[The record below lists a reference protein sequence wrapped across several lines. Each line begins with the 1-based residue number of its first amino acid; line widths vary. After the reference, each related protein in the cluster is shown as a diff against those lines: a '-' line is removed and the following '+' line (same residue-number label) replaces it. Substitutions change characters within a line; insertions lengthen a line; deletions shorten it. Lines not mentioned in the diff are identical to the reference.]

1 MLTSTLTPLASTNAV
16 NPACTFEKFLSD
28 AASGTWIAKF
38 IPAAN
43 DSTSCTSTWT
53 VPADVSNVEVLL
65 VAGGGGSGRGTWSG
79 GGGAGGVVY
88 SASESISQSEITIQV
103 GGGGGAGA
111 GTSTNGVAGCN
122 PGANG
127 GNTFFGSLTANG
139 GGGGG
144 PDNQMTNCNN
154 PSTFQ
159 SGLSG
164 GSGGGVGENSKN
176 AASTSQPLATQS
188 SPGLGNAGGAHYFCN
203 YTAGGDQAGS
213 GGGGAGSVGSYVN
226 SSNVGCTP
234 GASTSLGPAP
244 ERTTTTY
251 GKPGLGGS
259 GTAAYSIFITN
270 ANVQGVV
277 LGQFSSSS
285 YYVAGGGTGSGRSG
299 RTRCPGCTAA
309 NFAGSLGGGGKGLD
323 ANGTFGG
330 ATSGLDFTGG
340 GGGGGG
346 GNGGSG
352 FLLIRYVSNLGAL
365 AAPTAPTIGTVIAS
379 NSTTISVPYTA

>member
-127 GNTFFGSLTANG
+127 GNTFF
-139 GGGGG
+139 
-144 PDNQMTNCNN
+144 
-154 PSTFQ
+154 
-159 SGLSG
+159 
-164 GSGGGVGENSKN
+164 
-176 AASTSQPLATQS
+176 
-188 SPGLGNAGGAHYFCN
+188 
-203 YTAGGDQAGS
+203 
-213 GGGGAGSVGSYVN
+213 
-226 SSNVGCTP
+226 
-234 GASTSLGPAP
+234 
-244 ERTTTTY
+244 
-251 GKPGLGGS
+251 
-259 GTAAYSIFITN
+259 
-270 ANVQGVV
+270 
-277 LGQFSSSS
+277 
-285 YYVAGGGTGSGRSG
+285 
-299 RTRCPGCTAA
+299 
-309 NFAGSLGGGGKGLD
+309 
-323 ANGTFGG
+323 
-330 ATSGLDFTGG
+330 
-340 GGGGGG
+340 
-346 GNGGSG
+346 
-352 FLLIRYVSNLGAL
+352 
-365 AAPTAPTIGTVIAS
+365 
-379 NSTTISVPYTA
+379 